1 LKLKQFQEQAQ
12 ELCRALVAINTSDT
26 PEGDSLVDKRLRYIE
41 KGEVNVSENAADAP
55 VKAKQCSFQ

>member
-12 ELCRALVAINTSDT
+12 ELCWALVAINTPDA
-26 PEGDSLVDKRLRYIE
+26 PKRDSLVDKRLGYIE
-41 KGEVNVSENAADAP
+41 KGEEDVSKHEADAP